1 MNKVFLVYECS
12 YYEQEFGDI
21 DSNEIPVAVLP
32 TAELAEEYIKK
43 NSEPEKFNG
52 ISDDGTLYYLTL
64 PFIDKL

>member
-32 TAELAEEYIKK
+32 TAELAEEYI
-43 NSEPEKFNG
+43 
-52 ISDDGTLYYLTL
+52 
-64 PFIDKL
+64 